1 MLREADL
8 KERGVEFPPS
18 FRTDILSHC
27 QLALGGGKVAQR
39 TGPIFRTDFNM
50 TFELLKFLKKN
61 KRKKNN
67 GILTCEGFF
76 SLEPVQLT
84 ILKQL
89 LSDFDVTV
97 VYVYRSP
104 LPKMFSQWRYASK
117 HESIR
122 EGLAEYFWT
131 SSWNQTADIDK
142 FIDAFGREHVRILDY
157 EGVLL
162 AGENLANVALQVVFG
177 NSSALELPN
186 DNIVNPSEVPTY
198 YHIRSVFGYFSSFVR
213 AKYGCKVVRNIS
225 FNY

>member
-1 MLREADL
+1 MQSLWLLREADL

-18 FRTDILSHC
+18 FRTKMLSHC
-27 QLALGGGKVAQR
+27 QMELGGKVLSKR
-39 TGPIFRTDFNM
+39 RFNPEFNM
-50 TFELLKFLKKN
+50 TFEVLKFLQSAHS
-61 KRKKNN
+61 N

-104 LPKMFSQWRYASK
+104 LPKMLSQWRFASK

-131 SSWNQTADIDK
+131 SSWNQAADIDK

-177 NSSALELPN
+177 NSSALELPS